1 MRPNRTL
8 CIAIIVLLFSAIQ
21 QQQNQLLAFVL
32 LMERWINSC
41 NRLLAASLRARNRRL
56 RQLRR
61 APYAWSLPRP
71 NESWFEIHYH
81 DLTIPDDFFR
91 QQLRMNRATFNTVLD
106 VLGARIVR
114 QNSRFRSCL
123 SPAKVLAIGL
133 YRLRFPAF
141 FISIFWPLRHTR
153 AQNDNFWQH
162 RMRFPLFEKN
172 LAKSASPT
180 QAHRRLWWFSRILKF
195 LVKRKRWV
203 ALENA
208 CVDRF

>member
-8 CIAIIVLLFSAIQ
+8 CIAIIVLLFSVIQ

-41 NRLLAASLRARNRRL
+41 NRLLAASLRARNRRF

-61 APYAWSLPRP
+61 APYAWSLPRL
-71 NESWFEIHYH
+71 NGSWFEIHYH
-81 DLTIPDDFFR
+81 DL
-91 QQLRMNRATFNTVLD
+91 
-106 VLGARIVR
+106 
-114 QNSRFRSCL
+114 
-123 SPAKVLAIGL
+123 
-133 YRLRFPAF
+133 
-141 FISIFWPLRHTR
+141 FIFIFWPLRHTR
-153 AQNDNFWQH
+153 AQNDIFWQH

-180 QAHRRLWWFSRILKF
+180 QAHRRLWWFSQILKF
-195 LVKRKRWV
+195 FEKRKRWV

>member
-1 MRPNRTL
+1 MRQNRTL

-61 APYAWSLPRP
+61 TPYAWSLPRP

-81 DLTIPDDFFR
+81 DLTIPEDFFR
-91 QQLRMNRATFNTVLD
+91 QQLRMNRATFNTILD
-106 VLGARIVR
+106 VLGARSVR

-133 YRLRFPAF
+133 YRLAHGNSYLTINRPD
-141 FISIFWPLRHTR
+141 L
-153 AQNDNFWQH
+153 QCWQINSN
-162 RMRFPLFEKN
+162 RSCARCGGSSL
-172 LAKSASPT
+172 
-180 QAHRRLWWFSRILKF
+180 
-195 LVKRKRWV
+195 
-203 ALENA
+203 
-208 CVDRF
+208 

>member
-141 FISIFWPLRHTR
+141 FISIFDFYVTREHKMTTFDSTGCGSLCLKKIWQNRLAPPKHTGVF
-153 AQNDNFWQH
+153 DG
-162 RMRFPLFEKN
+162 
-172 LAKSASPT
+172 
-180 QAHRRLWWFSRILKF
+180 FSRILKF
-195 LVKRKRWV
+195 LEKRKRWV